1 MEVVLGNLVDLGLR
15 DLFGDALAGGEGV
28 SRGDSCGERS
38 ELMSMAVSEEKA
50 QGIRISELYI
60 FVELNRSKCR
70 PLLIRG
76 LHAHVMKEIWC
87 GLESAGYYRL

>member
-1 MEVVLGNLVDLGLR
+1 VEVVLGNLVDLGLR

-60 FVELNRSKCR
+60 FVELNRSKYLPAAANSRIACPR
-70 PLLIRG
+70 DEGDLVWAR
-76 LHAHVMKEIWC
+76 VC
-87 GLESAGYYRL
+87 GIL